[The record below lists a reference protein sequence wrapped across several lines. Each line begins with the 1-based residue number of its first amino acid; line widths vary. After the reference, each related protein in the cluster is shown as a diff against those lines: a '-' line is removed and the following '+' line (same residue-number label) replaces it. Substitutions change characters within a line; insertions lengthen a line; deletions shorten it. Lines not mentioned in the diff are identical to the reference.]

1 MRPGKNSTNS
11 LSNLSLFGAQETR
24 FASLARKAALA
35 ALHWS
40 KGRLSNRHHAGG
52 PMPARVTDAVAPRA
66 VAKPCGRQ

>member
-40 KGRLSNRHHAGG
+40 KGGFQTGTTLA
-52 PMPARVTDAVAPRA
+52 DLCLRA
-66 VAKPCGRQ
+66 